1 MKNKKKNRISYSLS
15 AELKN
20 ALKYLL
26 IWGMILIFSAYLLSD
41 SEILGNVKQQAR
53 PDTWSM
59 IGAGGSF
66 EEEFTCKTNRLSGVE
81 LFLSTE
87 SASVA
92 GTFQITL
99 YQNEREIQSWQASR
113 LD

>member
-53 PDTWSM
+53 PDT
-59 IGAGGSF
+59 
-66 EEEFTCKTNRLSGVE
+66 
-81 LFLSTE
+81 
-87 SASVA
+87 
-92 GTFQITL
+92 
-99 YQNEREIQSWQASR
+99 
-113 LD
+113 

>member
-1 MKNKKKNRISYSLS
+1 MKNKKKNRSSYSLS

-66 EEEFTCKTNRLSGVE
+66 EEEFTVCPVWSFFFLQRVHRL
-81 LFLSTE
+81 L
-87 SASVA
+87 
-92 GTFQITL
+92 
-99 YQNEREIQSWQASR
+99 ERFR
-113 LD
+113 

>member
-1 MKNKKKNRISYSLS
+1 MKNKKKNRSSYSLS

-53 PDTWSM
+53 PDTWSSVREE
-59 IGAGGSF
+59 ALKRSLPAKRTVCPVWSF
-66 EEEFTCKTNRLSGVE
+66 FFLQRVHRL
-81 LFLSTE
+81 L
-87 SASVA
+87 
-92 GTFQITL
+92 
-99 YQNEREIQSWQASR
+99 ERFR
-113 LD
+113 